1 MDTKSNAYAQWS
13 KCKVC
18 AVVTS
23 YIPREGCPGTHQHQP
38 DPKMVA
44 LALNMLKADLGP
56 HNMIPN
62 KDLVEHVM
70 AMIKDEDAVQA
81 LKTKI
86 ASLEESL
93 SASKSIYRMQV
104 QQLILDQA
112 PATSSKTSKDSV
124 QEMWSTLTQEEKAK
138 LLLLADERKREQAM
152 LEEDPEVELVPHP
165 TESQ

>member
-1 MDTKSNAYAQWS
+1 
-13 KCKVC
+13 
-18 AVVTS
+18 
-23 YIPREGCPGTHQHQP
+23 
-38 DPKMVA
+38 
-44 LALNMLKADLGP
+44 
-56 HNMIPN
+56 
-62 KDLVEHVM
+62 
-70 AMIKDEDAVQA
+70 MIKDEDAVQA

-138 LLLLADERKREQAM
+138 LRLLADERKREQAM